1 MSTPNDSRHAAA
13 ADTLAGAPRF
23 RLPTPAAGFPA
34 RRTAEHTTEF
44 AVMRHDRGVALRL
57 ALATV
62 AIAAFGAGA
71 IEYAGWQVVARLGD
85 ATGPSGIA
93 AVPALA
99 WLTGTGNNLMGALGV
114 GLGGAAIGGL
124 LAQLGD
130 GRLSR
135 RWRTI
140 ATGFALGTAGF
151 LGFLAFLTS
160 LAP

>member
-1 MSTPNDSRHAAA
+1 MTTPSEPLQARATDAFPRAA
-13 ADTLAGAPRF
+13 RF

-44 AVMRHDRGVALRL
+44 AVLRHDRGVALRL

-62 AIAAFGAGA
+62 AIGAFGAGA

-85 ATGPSGIA
+85 AAGPTGSA

-99 WLTGTGNNLMGALGV
+99 WLKGSADNLLGALGV
-114 GLGGAAIGGL
+114 GLAGAAVAGLVVQLRGGRI
-124 LAQLGD
+124 D
-130 GRLSR
+130 R
-135 RWRTI
+135 RWRTL
-140 ATGFALGTAGF
+140 ATGFACGAAGF